1 MRILVMSSSGFGH
14 VYPMM
19 PLALALQRRGHD
31 VRWLTGPDA
40 CERLRDVGIRADPVG
55 LAFEVLRAEYR
66 QRFPVAWAATG
77 SPAGADHLFPHL
89 FGGLATSHV
98 LPDAARI
105 ASDWVPALVVHDA
118 AEFAGP
124 IVARLADVPSV
135 THAFGALTPI
145 WRVESAAA
153 QAAPAWQSV
162 GLEPPRLGGLYDHLY
177 LDIYP
182 ASLQVADMSHV
193 PRRQP
198 IRSDPVIAAVD
209 RSTAAPVPGH
219 RRAPLV
225 YITFGTVDRERPILP
240 VAIAAIAALPVR
252 ALVTVGPRGDP
263 AAFGPQPDHV
273 RIERFIP
280 QAEVLSEC
288 AVMVSHAG
296 SGTFLGA
303 LREGIPQL
311 CLPQAADQFLNA
323 AACQRSGVGL
333 SLESAAA
340 TGPAIRDAVE
350 RLLAEPAFRDRAAVV
365 AAEMAAMPSPDDVVL
380 ILERLASDS

>member
-1 MRILVMSSSGFGH
+1 MSSAGLGH

-19 PLALALQRRGHD
+19 PLAFALQRRGHD

-40 CERLRDVGIRADPVG
+40 CDRLRDVGIRADPVG
-55 LAFEVLRAEYR
+55 IAFEDLRAEYR
-66 QRFPVAWAATG
+66 RLFPAESTTSTG
-77 SPAGADHLFPHL
+77 PSERPDHLFPHQ

-98 LPDAARI
+98 LDAAVRI
-105 ASDWVPALVVHDA
+105 ATDWTPALVVHDA
-118 AEFAGP
+118 ADFAGP
-124 IVARLADVPSV
+124 IVARLAGVPSV

-145 WRVESAAA
+145 WRVEAAA
-153 QAAPAWQSV
+153 TQAAPAWRSV
-162 GLEPPRLGGLYDHLY
+162 GLEPRRFGGLYDHLY

-198 IRSDPVIAAVD
+198 IRSDAFTPAL
-209 RSTAAPVPGH
+209 RGSTAVHAPH
-219 RRAPLV
+219 ADDAPLV
-225 YITFGTVDRERPILP
+225 YLTFGTVDRERPIFP

-252 ALVTVGPRGDP
+252 LLVTVGPRGDP
-263 AAFGPQPDHV
+263 AAFEPQPGNV
-273 RIERFIP
+273 RIERFVP
-280 QAEVLSEC
+280 QAEVLSGC

-340 TGPAIRDAVE
+340 TGPAIGEAVK
-350 RLLAEPAFRDRAAVV
+350 RLLVEPGFRERAVAA
-365 AAEMAAMPSPDDVVL
+365 AAEMAAMPSPDDVVP
-380 ILERLASDS
+380 ILERLAIDS